1 MNLKSDLKEFE
12 DWRLVGVTGASVGDK
27 ILDWGIQLLN
37 DDQYKDTILIFG
49 EISFEPNEDDDT
61 AEMSFEYEV
70 FHSPNH
76 DIVKGT
82 DELNEIAGDVI
93 VAALE
98 KSIEEGKAV
107 FNERESEQDDTSI
120 TLN

>member
-27 ILDWGIQLLN
+27 ILDWGIQLLS
-37 DDQYKDTILIFG
+37 DDQNK
-49 EISFEPNEDDDT
+49 DT